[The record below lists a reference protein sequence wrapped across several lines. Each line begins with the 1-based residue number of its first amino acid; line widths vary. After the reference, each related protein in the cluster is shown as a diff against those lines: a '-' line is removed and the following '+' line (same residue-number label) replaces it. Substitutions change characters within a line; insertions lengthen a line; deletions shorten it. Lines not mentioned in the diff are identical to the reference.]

1 MGPEVLL
8 LKVHGNFCML
18 KGASS
23 QLLPRHKRLF
33 QVGAISRNGTS
44 SFNALKGSIDVT
56 VLLVVSEADFA
67 SLSSA
72 FHCGFRAYGA
82 Q

>member
-1 MGPEVLL
+1 M
-8 LKVHGNFCML
+8 
-18 KGASS
+18 
-23 QLLPRHKRLF
+23 
-33 QVGAISRNGTS
+33 GAISRNGTS